1 MLIHYLIRY
10 SINNNNN
17 RLMENTEDKQ
27 EDVVKKKE
35 KKSRPKG
42 KKYKL
47 IGFEQVKPISGTS
60 NTNLIRVLDLI
71 CNALKSGTCIVTND
85 DLQLIT
91 DFITANCLY
100 NTKMDVTECY
110 RYLGISRRHFYML
123 IERGKIKPAEYKG
136 NRPYFYRTHIEKL
149 KARYYPD
156 KKPMSIKERGED
168 DKV

>member
-1 MLIHYLIRY
+1 
-10 SINNNNN
+10 
-17 RLMENTEDKQ
+17 METTEIKE

-71 CNALKSGTCIVTND
+71 SNALKSGTCIVTNE

-123 IERGKIKPAEYKG
+123 IDKDKIKPAEYKG

-156 KKPMSIKERGED
+156 KPSMGIKERGED
-168 DKV
+168 NGI